1 MERARRETCMGT
13 KRNKII
19 VGLKGYIPQTIN
31 FSELKKMENSDNQA
45 VEADWG
51 DEGLQMEKLE
61 VGMEFEELIVQMLY
75 NLKGNERIIFL
86 YQLLR
91 EFGYQI
97 DHGSFAK
104 TLKMNRQK
112 YMEILGTI
120 RLKTY
125 LVTYGHRQSCV
136 TNK

>member
-1 MERARRETCMGT
+1 MGT

>member
-1 MERARRETCMGT
+1 MGT

-125 LVTYGHRQSCV
+125 LVTYGHLQSCV

>member
-1 MERARRETCMGT
+1 VERARRETRMGT